1 MNGLNVK
8 TVNSEINKESE
19 QYIICIQNVV
29 NYETLGK
36 YTTKKRKKYEKEQV
50 NEHTGIVR
58 RIISG
63 NNAAA

>member
-19 QYIICIQNVV
+19 QYLICIQNVV
-29 NYETLGK
+29 NYETGGK
-36 YTTKKRKKYEKEQV
+36 YTTKKRKKDEKEQV